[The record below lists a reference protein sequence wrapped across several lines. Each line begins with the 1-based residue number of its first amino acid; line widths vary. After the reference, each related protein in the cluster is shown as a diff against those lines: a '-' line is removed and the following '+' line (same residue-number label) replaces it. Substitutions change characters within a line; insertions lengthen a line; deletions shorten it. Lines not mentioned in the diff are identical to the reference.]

1 MLLILLCDELLGYS
15 VILFALIRAF
25 YLIFKGNYGTKTL
38 LLWWGN
44 FVIAIITTRMVIYL
58 YHFFESM
65 LCTTGLIFY
74 TIVNLTKSDFNIFN
88 LSQRFKSDFVFNIYL
103 SCKIFIY
110 GITIFLVYGCTRS
123 FPEAFRNFI
132 MRNIHKPSPLYF
144 DILINIFLV
153 ILGLILLWCPVVAMW
168 VETI

>member
-44 FVIAIITTRMVIYL
+44 FVIAIITTRMIIYL

-110 GITIFLVYGCTRS
+110 GITKSIFIPQSRLDYRLSWWLHFYQTG
-123 FPEAFRNFI
+123 P
-132 MRNIHKPSPLYF
+132 
-144 DILINIFLV
+144 DFLWWGRWGKV
-153 ILGLILLWCPVVAMW
+153 R
-168 VETI
+168 